1 MQIKKIK
8 KGAKK
13 EISDGSPNMDFLNK
27 ASKATK
33 KLLTSISKSFDT
45 QQLEHEFQLEFSE
58 IDEHKLMS
66 YQSKL
71 PQLIELLSFK
81 ALEFI
86 KNYKKPHKFCILA
99 IRI

>member
-1 MQIKKIK
+1 MQLKKIK
-8 KGAKK
+8 KGTSK
-13 EISDGSPNMDFLNK
+13 EISDGSQKMDFLNK

-33 KLLTSISKSFDT
+33 KLLTSISKSFDP
-45 QQLEHEFQLEFSE
+45 QQLEREFQSEFSQ

-81 ALEFI
+81 ALESI
-86 KNYKKPHKFCILA
+86 KYNRNPINFVY
-99 IRI
+99 